1 MEPTPASK
9 CKRLS
14 EKNRSNRK
22 RKGNASSSLP
32 IFAVFA
38 IIGVV
43 FSGESRVAVGQLC
56 GGDVGGLIR
65 QCSTY
70 VEKGKPMINPSQAC
84 CDLIKKVDILC
95 ACKHVTKE
103 LEELV
108 DMKKVVHV
116 VSYCGIPVPHGMKCG
131 SKISLTLIELN

>member
-1 MEPTPASK
+1 MLHL
-9 CKRLS
+9 RF
-14 EKNRSNRK
+14 
-22 RKGNASSSLP
+22 P

-43 FSGESRVAVGQLC
+43 FSDEIRVAVGQLC

-70 VEKGKPMINPSQAC
+70 VEKGKPMTNPSQAC

-108 DMKKVVHV
+108 DMNKVVHV
-116 VSYCGIPVPHGMKCG
+116 VSYCGIPVLQFQGAVEAILFACSRMRFRWK
-131 SKISLTLIELN
+131 N